1 MIRIFIFLWCA
12 CFAFASDILLLNK
25 ISEQEIQKKNFNG
38 YLMSEKLDGIR
49 GIWEEGKFKTRQ
61 DNPIHTPSY
70 FTYNFPSFKLD
81 GELWIA
87 RAKFDEVSA
96 LTRSDNL
103 DSSLWKSVTYNV
115 FDVPNACEEFKLTPC
130 TLSNRLKVL
139 ERYLQQN
146 PNPYIKIIK
155 QISIK
160 DQEHLKE
167 FYKDIIFNK
176 GEGVVI
182 RKDFAPYEKGRS
194 KNALKL
200 KPYEDAE
207 CKVIAYTEGKGKFQ
221 GKIGA
226 LLCQMPND
234 RVIKI
239 GSGLKDKDRENPPK
253 IGSIVTYKFNGL
265 TKNSLP
271 RFPVFLHIR
280 D

>member
-38 YLMSEKLDGIR
+38 YLMSEKLDGVR
-49 GIWEEGKFKTRQ
+49 GIWEAGKFKTRQ

-70 FTYNFPSFKLD
+70 FTYSFPSFKLD

-96 LTRSDNL
+96 LIRSDSL

-115 FDVPNACEEFKLTPC
+115 FDVPNACEEFKLAPC

-155 QISIK
+155 QIPIK

>member
-1 MIRIFIFLWCA
+1 MRIFIFLWCA

-49 GIWEEGKFKTRQ
+49 GIWEAGKFKTRQ

-81 GELWIA
+81 GELWMA

-115 FDVPNACEEFKLTPC
+115 FDVPNACEEFKLAPC

-155 QISIK
+155 QIPIK

-253 IGSIVTYKFNGL
+253 IGSIITYKFNGL

>member
-1 MIRIFIFLWCA
+1 MRIFVFLWCVS
-12 CFAFASDILLLNK
+12 FAFASDILLLSK
-25 ISEQEIQKKNFNG
+25 ISEQEIQNKNFNG
-38 YLMSEKLDGIR
+38 YLMSEKLDGVR
-49 GIWEEGKFKTRQ
+49 GIWEVGKFKTRQ
-61 DNPIHTPSY
+61 DNPIYTPSY

-96 LTRSDNL
+96 LIRSDNL

-155 QISIK
+155 QIPIK

-167 FYKDIIFNK
+167 FYKDIVLNK

-182 RKDFAPYEKGRS
+182 RKNLAPYEKGRS
-194 KNALKL
+194 KNAFKL

-207 CKVIAYTEGKGKFQ
+207 CKVIGYTEGKGKFQ

-234 RVIKI
+234 RVIRI

-271 RFPVFLHIR
+271 RFPVFLRIR

>member
-49 GIWEEGKFKTRQ
+49 GIWEAGKFKTRQ

-81 GELWIA
+81 GELWMA

-115 FDVPNACEEFKLTPC
+115 FDVPNACEEFKLAPC

-155 QISIK
+155 QIPIK

-253 IGSIVTYKFNGL
+253 IGSIITYKFNGL

>member
-49 GIWEEGKFKTRQ
+49 GIWEAGKFKTRQ

-96 LTRSDNL
+96 LIRSDNL

-155 QISIK
+155 QIPIK
-160 DQEHLKE
+160 DQEYLKE

-182 RKDFAPYEKGRS
+182 RKDLAPYEKGRS

-253 IGSIVTYKFNGL
+253 IGSIITYKFNGL

>member
-1 MIRIFIFLWCA
+1 MRIFIFLWCA

-49 GIWEEGKFKTRQ
+49 GIWEAGKFKTRQ

-96 LTRSDNL
+96 LIRSGSL

-155 QISIK
+155 QIPIK

>member
-1 MIRIFIFLWCA
+1 MRIFIFLWYA

-38 YLMSEKLDGIR
+38 YLMSEKLDGVR
-49 GIWEEGKFKTRQ
+49 GIWEAGKFKTRQ

-96 LTRSDNL
+96 LIRSDSL

-155 QISIK
+155 QIPIK
-160 DQEHLKE
+160 NQEHLKE

-182 RKDFAPYEKGRS
+182 RKDLAPYEKGRS

-226 LLCQMPND
+226 LLCQMPDD

>member
-1 MIRIFIFLWCA
+1 MIRIFIFLWCV

-49 GIWEEGKFKTRQ
+49 GIWEAGKFKTRQ

-115 FDVPNACEEFKLTPC
+115 FDVPSACEEFKLAPC

-155 QISIK
+155 QIPIK

-167 FYKDIIFNK
+167 FYKDIILSK

-182 RKDFAPYEKGRS
+182 RKDLAPYEKGRS

-226 LLCQMPND
+226 LLCQMPDD

>member
-49 GIWEEGKFKTRQ
+49 GIWEAGKFKTRQ

-96 LTRSDNL
+96 LIRSDSL

-155 QISIK
+155 QIPIK

-226 LLCQMPND
+226 LLCQMPDD

>member
-49 GIWEEGKFKTRQ
+49 GIWEAGKFKTRQ

-96 LTRSDNL
+96 LIRSDNL

-115 FDVPNACEEFKLTPC
+115 FDVSNACEEFKLTPC

-155 QISIK
+155 QIPIK

>member
-49 GIWEEGKFKTRQ
+49 GIWEAGKFKTRQ
-61 DNPIHTPSY
+61 DNPIHIPSY

-96 LTRSDNL
+96 LIRSDNL
-103 DSSLWKSVTYNV
+103 GSSLWKSVTYNV
-115 FDVPNACEEFKLTPC
+115 FDVPNACEEFKLAPC

-155 QISIK
+155 QIPIK

-182 RKDFAPYEKGRS
+182 RKDLAPYEKGRS

-207 CKVIAYTEGKGKFQ
+207 CKVIAYTEDKGKFQ

>member
-38 YLMSEKLDGIR
+38 YLMSEKLDGVR
-49 GIWEEGKFKTRQ
+49 GIWEAGKFKTRQ

-96 LTRSDNL
+96 LIRSGSL

-155 QISIK
+155 QIPIK

>member
-1 MIRIFIFLWCA
+1 MRIFVFLWCVS
-12 CFAFASDILLLNK
+12 FAFASDILLLSK
-25 ISEQEIQKKNFNG
+25 ISEQEIQNKNFNG
-38 YLMSEKLDGIR
+38 CLMSEKLDGVR
-49 GIWEEGKFKTRQ
+49 GIWEVGKFKTRQ
-61 DNPIHTPSY
+61 DNPIYTPSY

-96 LTRSDNL
+96 LIRGDNL

-115 FDVPNACEEFKLTPC
+115 FDVPNACEEFKLTSC

-139 ERYLQQN
+139 EQYLQQN

-155 QISIK
+155 QIPIK

-167 FYKDIIFNK
+167 FYKDIVLNK

-182 RKDFAPYEKGRS
+182 RKDLAPYEKGRS
-194 KNALKL
+194 KNAFKL

-207 CKVIAYTEGKGKFQ
+207 CKVIGYTEGKGKFQ

-234 RVIKI
+234 RVIRI

-265 TKNSLP
+265 TKN
-271 RFPVFLHIR
+271 
-280 D
+280 

>member
-1 MIRIFIFLWCA
+1 MRIFVFLWCVS
-12 CFAFASDILLLNK
+12 FAFASDILLLSK
-25 ISEQEIQKKNFNG
+25 ISEQEIQNKNFNG
-38 YLMSEKLDGIR
+38 YLMSEKLDGVR
-49 GIWEEGKFKTRQ
+49 GIWEVGKFKTRQ
-61 DNPIHTPSY
+61 DNPIYTPSY

-96 LTRSDNL
+96 LIRDNL

-115 FDVPNACEEFKLTPC
+115 FDVPNACEEFKLTSC

-139 ERYLQQN
+139 EQYLQQN

-155 QISIK
+155 QIPIK

-167 FYKDIIFNK
+167 FYKDIVLNK

-182 RKDFAPYEKGRS
+182 RKDLAPYEKGRS
-194 KNALKL
+194 KNAFKL

-207 CKVIAYTEGKGKFQ
+207 CKVIGYTEGKGKFQ

-234 RVIKI
+234 RVIRI

-271 RFPVFLHIR
+271 RFPVFLRIR

>member
-1 MIRIFIFLWCA
+1 MRIFVFLWCVS
-12 CFAFASDILLLNK
+12 FAFASDILLLSK
-25 ISEQEIQKKNFNG
+25 ISEQEIQNKNFNG
-38 YLMSEKLDGIR
+38 CLMSEKLDGVR
-49 GIWEEGKFKTRQ
+49 GIWEVGKFKTRQ
-61 DNPIHTPSY
+61 DNPIYTPSY

-96 LTRSDNL
+96 LIRGDNL

-115 FDVPNACEEFKLTPC
+115 FDVPNAEEFKLTSC

-139 ERYLQQN
+139 EQYLQQN

-155 QISIK
+155 QIPIK

-167 FYKDIIFNK
+167 FYKDIVLNK

-182 RKDFAPYEKGRS
+182 RKDLAPYEKGRS
-194 KNALKL
+194 KNAFKL

-207 CKVIAYTEGKGKFQ
+207 CKVIGYTEGKGKFQ

-234 RVIKI
+234 RVIRI

-271 RFPVFLHIR
+271 RFPVFLRIR

>member
-1 MIRIFIFLWCA
+1 MRIFIFLWYA

-38 YLMSEKLDGIR
+38 YLMSEKLDGVR
-49 GIWEEGKFKTRQ
+49 GIWEAGKFKTRQ

-96 LTRSDNL
+96 LIRSDSL

-115 FDVPNACEEFKLTPC
+115 FDVPNACEEFKLAPC

-155 QISIK
+155 QIPIK

-221 GKIGA
+221 GKIDA

>member
-49 GIWEEGKFKTRQ
+49 GIWEAGKFKTRQ

-96 LTRSDNL
+96 LIRSDNL

-155 QISIK
+155 QIPIK

-167 FYKDIIFNK
+167 FYKDIVFNK

-239 GSGLKDKDRENPPK
+239 GSGLKDKDRENPPE

-265 TKNSLP
+265 TKNFLP

>member
-1 MIRIFIFLWCA
+1 MRIFVFLWCVS
-12 CFAFASDILLLNK
+12 FAFASDILLLSK
-25 ISEQEIQKKNFNG
+25 ISEQEIQNKNFNG
-38 YLMSEKLDGIR
+38 YLMSEKLDGVR
-49 GIWEEGKFKTRQ
+49 GIWEVGKFKTRQ
-61 DNPIHTPSY
+61 DNPIYTPSY

-96 LTRSDNL
+96 LIRGDNL

-115 FDVPNACEEFKLTPC
+115 FDVPNACEEFKLTSC

-139 ERYLQQN
+139 EQYLQQN

-155 QISIK
+155 QIPIK

-167 FYKDIIFNK
+167 FYKDIVLNK

-182 RKDFAPYEKGRS
+182 RKDLAPYEKGRS
-194 KNALKL
+194 KNAFKL

-207 CKVIAYTEGKGKFQ
+207 CKVIGYTEGKGKFQ

-234 RVIKI
+234 RVIRI
-239 GSGLKDKDRENPPK
+239 GSGLKKDRENPPK

-271 RFPVFLHIR
+271 RFPVFLRIR

>member
-1 MIRIFIFLWCA
+1 MRIFIFLWCA

-49 GIWEEGKFKTRQ
+49 GIWEAGKFKTRQ

-96 LTRSDNL
+96 LIRSDSL

-155 QISIK
+155 QIPIK
-160 DQEHLKE
+160 DQEYLKE
-167 FYKDIIFNK
+167 FYKDIVFNK

-253 IGSIVTYKFNGL
+253 IGSIITYKFNGL

>member
-1 MIRIFIFLWCA
+1 MIRIFIFLWCV

-49 GIWEEGKFKTRQ
+49 GIWEAGKFKTRQ

-70 FTYNFPSFKLD
+70 FTYNFPSFNLD

-96 LTRSDNL
+96 LIRSDNL

-155 QISIK
+155 QIPIK

-182 RKDFAPYEKGRS
+182 RKDLAPYEKGRS

>member
-1 MIRIFIFLWCA
+1 
-12 CFAFASDILLLNK
+12 
-25 ISEQEIQKKNFNG
+25 
-38 YLMSEKLDGIR
+38 
-49 GIWEEGKFKTRQ
+49 
-61 DNPIHTPSY
+61 
-70 FTYNFPSFKLD
+70 
-81 GELWIA
+81 
-87 RAKFDEVSA
+87 
-96 LTRSDNL
+96 
-103 DSSLWKSVTYNV
+103 
-115 FDVPNACEEFKLTPC
+115 
-130 TLSNRLKVL
+130 
-139 ERYLQQN
+139 LQQN

-155 QISIK
+155 QIPIK

-167 FYKDIIFNK
+167 FYKDIVLNK

-182 RKDFAPYEKGRS
+182 RKDLAPYEKGRS
-194 KNALKL
+194 KNAFKL

-207 CKVIAYTEGKGKFQ
+207 CKVIGYTEGKGKFQ

-234 RVIKI
+234 RVIRI

-271 RFPVFLHIR
+271 RFPVFLRIR

>member
-49 GIWEEGKFKTRQ
+49 GIWEAGKFKTRQ

-96 LTRSDNL
+96 LIRSDSL

-130 TLSNRLKVL
+130 ALSNRLKVL

-155 QISIK
+155 QIPIK
-160 DQEHLKE
+160 DQQHLKE

-182 RKDFAPYEKGRS
+182 RKDLAPYEKGRS

>member
-1 MIRIFIFLWCA
+1 MIRFFIFLWCA

-38 YLMSEKLDGIR
+38 YLMSEKLDGVR
-49 GIWEEGKFKTRQ
+49 GIWESGKFKTRQ

-87 RAKFDEVSA
+87 RAKFDKVSA
-96 LTRSDNL
+96 LIRSDSL

-155 QISIK
+155 QIPIK
-160 DQEHLKE
+160 NQEHLKE

-182 RKDFAPYEKGRS
+182 RKDLAPYEKGRS

>member
-1 MIRIFIFLWCA
+1 MIRIFIFLWYA

-38 YLMSEKLDGIR
+38 YLMSEKLDGVR
-49 GIWEEGKFKTRQ
+49 GIWEAGKFKTRQ

-96 LTRSDNL
+96 LIRSDSL

-115 FDVPNACEEFKLTPC
+115 FDVPNACEEFKLAPC

-155 QISIK
+155 QIPIK

-221 GKIGA
+221 GKIDA

>member
-1 MIRIFIFLWCA
+1 MIRIFIFLWCV

-49 GIWEEGKFKTRQ
+49 GIWEAGKFKTRQ

-81 GELWIA
+81 GELWIT

-96 LTRSDNL
+96 LIRSDNL

-155 QISIK
+155 QIPIK
-160 DQEHLKE
+160 DQEYLKE

-182 RKDFAPYEKGRS
+182 RKDLAPYEKGRS

-271 RFPVFLHIR
+271 RFPVFLRIR

>member
-1 MIRIFIFLWCA
+1 MRIFIFLWCA

-49 GIWEEGKFKTRQ
+49 GIWEAGKFKTRQ
-61 DNPIHTPSY
+61 DNPIHIPSY

-96 LTRSDNL
+96 LIRSDNL
-103 DSSLWKSVTYNV
+103 GSSLWKSVTYNV
-115 FDVPNACEEFKLTPC
+115 FDVPNACEEFKLAPC

-155 QISIK
+155 QIPIK

-182 RKDFAPYEKGRS
+182 RKDLAPYEKGRS

-207 CKVIAYTEGKGKFQ
+207 CKVIAYTEDKGKFQ

-253 IGSIVTYKFNGL
+253 TGSIVTYKFNGL

>member
-38 YLMSEKLDGIR
+38 YLMSEKLDGVR
-49 GIWEEGKFKTRQ
+49 GIWEAGKFKTRQ

-96 LTRSDNL
+96 LIRSDNL

-155 QISIK
+155 QIPIK

-167 FYKDIIFNK
+167 FYKDIIFSK

-182 RKDFAPYEKGRS
+182 RKDLAPYEKGRS

-207 CKVIAYTEGKGKFQ
+207 CKVIAYIEGKGKFQ

>member
-25 ISEQEIQKKNFNG
+25 ISEQEIQKKKFNG

-49 GIWEEGKFKTRQ
+49 GIWEAGKFKTRQ

-87 RAKFDEVSA
+87 RAKFDEVST
-96 LTRSDNL
+96 LIRSGSL

-155 QISIK
+155 QIPIK

-167 FYKDIIFNK
+167 FYKDIVFNK

-182 RKDFAPYEKGRS
+182 RKDLAPYEKGRS

-221 GKIGA
+221 GKTGA
-226 LLCQMPND
+226 LLCQMPDD

>member
-12 CFAFASDILLLNK
+12 CFAFAGDILLLNK

-38 YLMSEKLDGIR
+38 YLMSEKLDGVR
-49 GIWEEGKFKTRQ
+49 GIWEAGKFKTRQ

-96 LTRSDNL
+96 LIRSDSL

-155 QISIK
+155 QIPIK

>member
-49 GIWEEGKFKTRQ
+49 GIWEAGKFKTRQ

-81 GELWIA
+81 GELWMA

-96 LTRSDNL
+96 LIRSDSL

-155 QISIK
+155 QIPIK

-226 LLCQMPND
+226 LLCQMPDD

-253 IGSIVTYKFNGL
+253 IGSIITYKFNGL

>member
-49 GIWEEGKFKTRQ
+49 GIWEAGKFKTRQ

-81 GELWIA
+81 GELWMA

-96 LTRSDNL
+96 LIRSDSL

-155 QISIK
+155 QIPIK

-226 LLCQMPND
+226 LLCQMPDD

>member
-1 MIRIFIFLWCA
+1 MRIFIFLWCA

-25 ISEQEIQKKNFNG
+25 ISEQEIQKKKFNG
-38 YLMSEKLDGIR
+38 YLMSEKLDGVR
-49 GIWEEGKFKTRQ
+49 GIWEAGKFKTRQ

-96 LTRSDNL
+96 LIRSDNL

-155 QISIK
+155 QIPIK

-167 FYKDIIFNK
+167 FYKDIIFSK

-182 RKDFAPYEKGRS
+182 RKDLAPYEKGRS

-207 CKVIAYTEGKGKFQ
+207 CKVIAYIEGKGKFQ

>member
-1 MIRIFIFLWCA
+1 MRIFVFLWCVS
-12 CFAFASDILLLNK
+12 FAFASDILLLSK
-25 ISEQEIQKKNFNG
+25 ISEQEIQNKNFNG
-38 YLMSEKLDGIR
+38 YLMSEKLDGVR
-49 GIWEEGKFKTRQ
+49 GIWEVGKFKTRQ
-61 DNPIHTPSY
+61 DNPIYTPSY

-81 GELWIA
+81 GELWIV

-96 LTRSDNL
+96 LIRGDNL

-115 FDVPNACEEFKLTPC
+115 FDVPNACEEFKLTSC

-139 ERYLQQN
+139 EQYLQQN

-155 QISIK
+155 QIPIK

-167 FYKDIIFNK
+167 FYKDIVLNK

-182 RKDFAPYEKGRS
+182 RKDLAPYEKGRS
-194 KNALKL
+194 KNAFKL

-207 CKVIAYTEGKGKFQ
+207 CKVIGYTEGKGKFQ

-234 RVIKI
+234 RVIRI

-271 RFPVFLHIR
+271 RFPVFLRIR

>member
-1 MIRIFIFLWCA
+1 MRIFIFLWCA

-49 GIWEEGKFKTRQ
+49 GIWEAGKFKTRQ

-96 LTRSDNL
+96 LIRSDNL

-155 QISIK
+155 QIPIK
-160 DQEHLKE
+160 DQEYLKE

-182 RKDFAPYEKGRS
+182 RKDLAPYEKGRS

>member
-1 MIRIFIFLWCA
+1 MRIFIFLWCA

-49 GIWEEGKFKTRQ
+49 GIWEAGKFKTRQ
-61 DNPIHTPSY
+61 DNPIHIPSY

-96 LTRSDNL
+96 LIRSDNL
-103 DSSLWKSVTYNV
+103 GSSLWKSVTYNV
-115 FDVPNACEEFKLTPC
+115 FDVPNACEEFKLAPC

-155 QISIK
+155 QIPIK

-182 RKDFAPYEKGRS
+182 RKDLAPYEKGRS

-207 CKVIAYTEGKGKFQ
+207 CKVIAYTEDKGKFQ

>member
-49 GIWEEGKFKTRQ
+49 GIWEAGKFKTRQ

-70 FTYNFPSFKLD
+70 FTHNFPSFKLD

-96 LTRSDNL
+96 LIRSDSL

-155 QISIK
+155 QIPIK
-160 DQEHLKE
+160 NQEHLKE

-182 RKDFAPYEKGRS
+182 RKDLAPYEKGRS

-226 LLCQMPND
+226 LLCQMPDD

-253 IGSIVTYKFNGL
+253 IGSIITYKFNGL